1 MPERAKPFLVPRE
14 DDPQL
19 QLLNEKIARL
29 AAAKPAATTEAF
41 GTFALAAHLADLA
54 MEAALELGQM
64 PGIDTK
70 ALQPTIKF
78 WEVVRE
84 QSRTAALPC
93 VGANHT
99 LAGALVA
106 FRLLRNIG
114 GEEIEDNAK

>member
-1 MPERAKPFLVPRE
+1 MPSNPAKPFLVPRM

-19 QLLNEKIARL
+19 QRVNESIARL
-29 AAAKPAATTEAF
+29 AAIKPAGDTF

-54 MEAALELGQM
+54 VEAALELGQM
-64 PGIDTK
+64 PGVDMK

-78 WEVVRE
+78 WKVVRD
-84 QSRTAALPC
+84 QSQAAALAC
-93 VGANHT
+93 VGANHS

-114 GEEIEDNAK
+114 EDTNG